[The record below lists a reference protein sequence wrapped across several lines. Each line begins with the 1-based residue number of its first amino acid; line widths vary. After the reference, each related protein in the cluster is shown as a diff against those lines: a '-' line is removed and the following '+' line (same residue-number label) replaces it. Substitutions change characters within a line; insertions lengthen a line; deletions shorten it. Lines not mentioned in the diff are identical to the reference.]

1 MNFQRRLSGQQ
12 GQGLIESL
20 ITVLIIFGTV
30 VALMS
35 FQATLAYN
43 DSLTTEQADATMLAV
58 NRLETLRDYQVLTV
72 QPPYAAYAS
81 IASGNTTSVGLNAT
95 YTITWTVT
103 AFTNPTYKNIGV
115 TVTWTD
121 RRGKA
126 QSIAL
131 VTKVAGIDP
140 TTSSSIM

>member
-1 MNFQRRLSGQQ
+1 MRLKSHS

-20 ITVLIIFGTV
+20 IAMLIIFGTV

-43 DSLTTEQADATMLAV
+43 DDVSAQQTDATILAV
-58 NRLETLRDYQVLTV
+58 NELENLRDFQVLNV
-72 QPPYAAYAS
+72 QAPYAAYAN
-81 IASGNTTSVGLNAT
+81 IASGNTTSTGANAT

-103 AFTNPTYKNIGV
+103 SFTNPTYKTISV

-121 RRGKA
+121 RRSVA
-126 QSIAL
+126 HSVNMI
-131 VTKVAGIDP
+131 TNVAGIDP
-140 TTSSSIM
+140 STSSSVM